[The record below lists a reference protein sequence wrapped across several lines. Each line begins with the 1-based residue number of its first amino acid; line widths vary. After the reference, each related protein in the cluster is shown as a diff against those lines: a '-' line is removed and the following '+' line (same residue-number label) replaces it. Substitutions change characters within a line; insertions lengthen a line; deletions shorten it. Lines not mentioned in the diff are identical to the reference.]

1 MRESQLTVSVAR
13 TVRKFAQEV
22 VGPKVYEM
30 DEAEQM
36 DPAIIKG
43 LFDQGVSRAP
53 WQRWGIERA
62 SEQLGRVARSFIV
75 FQN

>member
-1 MRESQLTVSVAR
+1 M
-13 TVRKFAQEV
+13 RKFAQEV

-43 LFDQGVSRAP
+43 LFDQGVSLSVLPIAAELGAAP
-53 WQRWGIERA
+53 ARHHARVGID
-62 SEQLGRVARSFIV
+62 
-75 FQN
+75 